1 MRAIDSTAMST
12 EDQILRVWTTILLR
26 TILGAAVV
34 LLTAGVLLT
43 LLRSSN
49 DYTGALRAIQHNPV
63 PAHRS
68 VFWVLVEVARGN
80 AVAILTL
87 GLFVLTLVP
96 LARVS
101 FCFLL
106 FLKQKSLIFAS
117 FTAYVLAG
125 LVIGMMLGRIG

>member
-1 MRAIDSTAMST
+1 MRAIDSKAMTT

-34 LLTAGVLLT
+34 LLTAGLLLT
-43 LLRSSN
+43 LLHSSN
-49 DYTGALRAIQHNPV
+49 DYTGALRAIRHNPV
-63 PAHRS
+63 QAHRS
-68 VFWVLVEVARGN
+68 AFWVLVEVARGN